1 MVRFTK
7 ILSALLFAFGVLSAQ
22 IAVSAQPFPI
32 KPLHL
37 VVPFPPGAGTDMFAR
52 VIAAKL
58 GESLGQPVVV
68 DNKPGAGATIG
79 TEFVAK
85 SAPDGYTLLLST
97 ASHAINPSVYSRLPY
112 DTLKDFVN
120 VTEVATVPIVLV
132 VHPSVPARSVKEL
145 VDYAKSRPGEL
156 NMGSSSNGTVFHLA
170 GELFKS
176 MAGIDMVHVKFNG
189 GGPALTALLGG
200 QVNVLFETSL
210 TVQTYAKAGRLRVLA
225 VGSPRRAPG
234 LPDVPTLAESGFPDF
249 SAENWYGVYAPAGT
263 PHEIVMRLNHEIV
276 RALNLP
282 EVKERFA
289 SQGADLVGSTP
300 EQHTAFLKAEMEKW
314 KGIVRLSHATVD

>member
-7 ILSALLFAFGVLSAQ
+7 ILSAPLFAVAVLSAQ
-22 IAVSAQPFPI
+22 APVSAQPFPI
-32 KPLHL
+32 KPLRL

-85 SAPDGYTLLLST
+85 SAPDGYTLLIST
-97 ASHAINPSVYSRLPY
+97 ASHAINPSIYSRLPY

-176 MAGIDMVHVKFNG
+176 MAGIDMVHVPFNG
-189 GGPALTALLGG
+189 GGPALMALLGG
-200 QVNVLFETSL
+200 EGYRVVEHPPNVES
-210 TVQTYAKAGRLRVLA
+210 VL
-225 VGSPRRAPG
+225 
-234 LPDVPTLAESGFPDF
+234 
-249 SAENWYGVYAPAGT
+249 
-263 PHEIVMRLNHEIV
+263 
-276 RALNLP
+276 
-282 EVKERFA
+282 
-289 SQGADLVGSTP
+289 
-300 EQHTAFLKAEMEKW
+300 
-314 KGIVRLSHATVD
+314 